1 MAAKSRIVPLRIVD
15 IVRLELCGAVLNERL
30 HTFIIHELKDTPFG
44 KVYHVIDS
52 EIVRAMINKDSYGFR
67 TFAANRIG
75 EIQKSTEKQN
85 WYWVEGRLN
94 IADLTTR
101 PLDMTAVNL
110 DLDGEW
116 QNGPDFLQQPTEEW
130 PTKSESTISTL
141 PEVKRSF
148 VGTISKLAS
157 RSIASRI
164 DFQQFKP
171 IDAYNGKNRK
181 ATDQVQKKHQED

>member
-1 MAAKSRIVPLRIVD
+1 
-15 IVRLELCGAVLNERL
+15 
-30 HTFIIHELKDTPFG
+30 
-44 KVYHVIDS
+44 
-52 EIVRAMINKDSYGFR
+52 MINKDSYGFW
-67 TFAANRIG
+67 TFATNRIG
-75 EIQKSTEKQN
+75 EIQESTEKQN

-148 VGTISKLAS
+148 VGTVSKLAS
-157 RSIASRI
+157 RSVASILRGL
-164 DFQQFKP
+164 
-171 IDAYNGKNRK
+171 A
-181 ATDQVQKKHQED
+181 V